1 MFIVLIHCVTS
12 ACTFEMFIYGG
23 LMRSFGVFFL
33 QYQLRFGSNAS
44 QTAIMNLIQN
54 LVLSVTGKVDS
65 FVEPF

>member
-1 MFIVLIHCVTS
+1 
-12 ACTFEMFIYGG
+12 MFIYGG